1 MTDNILDIKNALI
14 KKLTDAIAEM
24 NSQMPKWIQ
33 SSERLPES
41 DQYVLTYS
49 KEHTPQIQIGF
60 YSTVSRQWLKT
71 STAYVTH
78 WMELPLIP
86 EDE

>member
-60 YSTVSRQWLKT
+60 YSYF
-71 STAYVTH
+71 A
-78 WMELPLIP
+78 MA
-86 EDE
+86 